1 MCFIFP
7 TPRKRANLALAGDL
21 HVPSWWGY
29 NYIASSR
36 LGGLLACGEFTD
48 RKKGLVDFDLW
59 IYGLYLPKFNLGIC
73 GLYLPKFNLWICGLN
88 LPKSNSTA
96 PFIFRLAKLYV

>member
-1 MCFIFP
+1 MPRP
-7 TPRKRANLALAGDL
+7 TTQICPDGRFACQARDGAIISSPLRGLVGGWPAGNLRA
-21 HVPSWWGY
+21 
-29 NYIASSR
+29 
-36 LGGLLACGEFTD
+36 E
-48 RKKGLVDFDLW
+48 KKGLVDFDLW